1 LFLLEN
7 LHVLFNRF
15 LLLTLSLKKRRL
27 FLLLFPKLMLK
38 FQHKVKLKSLEVPS
52 TVQEAAKTDETKTTE
67 EKPNIPSEE
76 SNETTI
82 TMQEAEAS
90 NTEASE
96 EIRANKIEPTKAVDE
111 PSKTEE
117 NTPEKMEVVENGI
130 DEKKEEAELPYKDD
144 QWSPANKDGKKQYDR
159 DFLMKLQTNP
169 LSLQKP
175 GTLPDNMEVIL
186 ITPALENIKSVASV
200 PNLNRAF
207 DMNPQYIRSS
217 TSHSRT
223 PRSGIFQCLEFFLT
237 SMHF

>member
-1 LFLLEN
+1 
-7 LHVLFNRF
+7 
-15 LLLTLSLKKRRL
+15 
-27 FLLLFPKLMLK
+27 
-38 FQHKVKLKSLEVPS
+38 
-52 TVQEAAKTDETKTTE
+52 
-67 EKPNIPSEE
+67 
-76 SNETTI
+76 
-82 TMQEAEAS
+82 MQEAEAS

-96 EIRANKIEPTKAVDE
+96 EIRANKIEPIVEDKVECSADVIDNGNPTVISEIAIADSNGNFATDNNENITQIKSAEPVEVESKVPEVENVVEEIVKLTNGDVGTVEEETKTVDE

-130 DEKKEEAELPYKDD
+130 DEKKEDAELPYKDD

-186 ITPALENIKSVASV
+186 NTPALENIKSVASA

-223 PRSGIFQCLEFFLT
+223 PRSGILQCLKFF
-237 SMHF
+237 